1 MRILY
6 SFMHVIVISICCL
19 DDRIYQLFCFVLAFF
34 KNKQTNK
41 GGLINK
47 EELTS
52 QAAAPSYGFT

>member
-34 KNKQTNK
+34 EKQTNK